1 MNIPLVLDTETV
13 SYVIGDGAIE
23 RSFVKIGQFK
33 RIFVI
38 MDDNVEKHCY
48 PVLKQK
54 LPKLKVSGT
63 VTILSG
69 EENKSIHQLIYI
81 WNELTRLNVGRD
93 DLILNLG
100 GGVLTD
106 IAGFAAAT
114 FKRGVQFMNFPTT
127 LLGMVDAAI
136 GGKTGIDFD
145 RFKNQV
151 GLFVNPVCVVAD
163 PVFLPTLEKPH
174 WQSGFAEVIKYGLIM
189 DRELWRNLEGKLYL
203 DIKDW
208 SPVIVKAARDKIDIV
223 RFDVLEKG
231 IRKNLNF
238 GHTVG
243 HALESF
249 YLKSENPITHGKA
262 VAAGMICESWIS
274 SQVFSMECTNV
285 ESIVSMID
293 HNFERL
299 DFGHDDIP
307 RIMELMKQ
315 DKKIRDKKQNFSL
328 LRKIGKAVHEIE
340 IEEEMIVNC
349 LDFYI
354 NRKKCK
360 KLEDSDKE
368 KGE

>member
-1 MNIPLVLDTETV
+1 MNLPLVLDTEHV
-13 SYVIGDGAIE
+13 SYVIGDGAVE
-23 RSFVKIGQFK
+23 RSFVKIAQFK
-33 RIFVI
+33 RIFII

-48 PVLKQK
+48 PVLLKK
-54 LPKLKVSGT
+54 LPKLKVQGT
-63 VTILSG
+63 ITILSG

-81 WNELTRLNVGRD
+81 WHELTRLNVGRD

-145 RFKNQV
+145 NFKNQV

-163 PVFLPTLEKPH
+163 PIFLGTLGKPH
-174 WQSGFAEVIKYGLIM
+174 WQSGYAEVLKYGLIM
-189 DRELWRNLEGKLYL
+189 DRELWKNLEGKNYL

-249 YLKSENPITHGKA
+249 YLKSGNAITHGKA

-274 SQVFSMECTNV
+274 SRIFSMECKNV
-285 ESIVSMID
+285 KSIVAMID
-293 HNFERL
+293 QNFDRL
-299 DFGHDDIP
+299 DFTHDNIP
-307 RIMELMKQ
+307 QIMELMKQ
-315 DKKIRDKKQNFSL
+315 DKKIRDKRQNFSL
-328 LRKIGKAVHEIE
+328 LRRIGKAVHEIDV
-340 IEEEMIVNC
+340 EEEMIIQS

-360 KLEDSDKE
+360 NIESSDS
-368 KGE
+368 